1 MPAPSGDRARWILD
15 LRRRQA
21 ELQDAFVAGND
32 YDALW
37 GEVEDAHRTFVE
49 RFLAM
54 LPPGGRVLD
63 AACGTGKYFP
73 MVLARGRS
81 VLGVDQSAAMLAVAR
96 AKFPHVPTEQ
106 LDLQDLPYR
115 GEFDGAM
122 CVDAMES
129 VPREDWPVILDGLR
143 RALRPPGALYL
154 TVELAAA
161 DRAGTVDEDARR
173 SGLPV
178 HAGEWFEPDGYFHYY
193 PRMEQVRAWV
203 AAAGFAVVEETQGPW
218 HEGGYAYHHVL
229 GRGRDGVVQAPPS
242 AQATGP
248 DSTT

>member
-15 LRRRQA
+15 LCRRQA

-106 LDLQDLPYR
+106 L
-115 GEFDGAM
+115 
-122 CVDAMES
+122 
-129 VPREDWPVILDGLR
+129 
-143 RALRPPGALYL
+143 
-154 TVELAAA
+154 
-161 DRAGTVDEDARR
+161 
-173 SGLPV
+173 
-178 HAGEWFEPDGYFHYY
+178 
-193 PRMEQVRAWV
+193 
-203 AAAGFAVVEETQGPW
+203 EEKEGPW